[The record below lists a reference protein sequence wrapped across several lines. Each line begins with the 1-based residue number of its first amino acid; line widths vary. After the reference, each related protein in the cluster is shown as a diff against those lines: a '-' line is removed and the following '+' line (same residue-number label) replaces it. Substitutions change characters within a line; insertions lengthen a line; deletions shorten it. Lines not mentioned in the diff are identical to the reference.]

1 MSDIYEVFAL
11 KYAHRGDRT
20 SSQNFLGGDPHDHP
34 MPLDYFVWVIRNS
47 ERCYVVDTGFGNR
60 SAAERGVKD
69 HRRPAEVLNQF
80 GLDAGQV
87 DNVIITHMHYDHA
100 GGLEDFPKATFHVQ
114 EEEMWFTT
122 GSCMC
127 HPSLKHAY
135 DVEHVC
141 QMVRNVFDGR
151 VHFHK
156 GDAAIAPGL
165 SLHHIGGHTAGMMS
179 VRVNTARGQVVLA
192 SDASHFYA
200 NMEDKR
206 PFVIV
211 YNHADMMQGHRK
223 LYELADSQNHVIP
236 GHDPLGMQRYAAP
249 SDDLAGVAVR
259 LDVAP
264 NLG

>member
-1 MSDIYEVFAL
+1 
-11 KYAHRGDRT
+11 
-20 SSQNFLGGDPHDHP
+20 
-34 MPLDYFVWVIRNS
+34 
-47 ERCYVVDTGFGNR
+47 
-60 SAAERGVKD
+60 
-69 HRRPAEVLNQF
+69 
-80 GLDAGQV
+80 
-87 DNVIITHMHYDHA
+87 MHYDHA

-223 LYELADSQNHVIP
+223 LYELADSQNHVIRAMTPWSCNAMRRRRTTWP
-236 GHDPLGMQRYAAP
+236 GSRCAWTWPRTSADGRLQP
-249 SDDLAGVAVR
+249 GVAVLLIAGGIGR
-259 LDVAP
+259 HGHGFGAGEAL
-264 NLG
+264 